1 MSPFHHLPTTSAA
14 VNYLM
19 SHPYYSF
26 NHHATEGANGNIMS
40 ERGSADGNGSVG
52 GSGSVDGSVGGVVS
66 AFGSVGGGGSV
77 AGRGNNDIKDPQ
89 SNASEKFNPFL
100 TPGNENSAKRN
111 GSAETVR

>member
-26 NHHATEGANGNIMS
+26 NHHATEGGNGNIMS
-40 ERGSADGNGSVG
+40 EGGSADGNGSVG
-52 GSGSVDGSVGGVVS
+52 GCGSVFGGVR
-66 AFGSVGGGGSV
+66 GGGSV

-100 TPGNENSAKRN
+100 APGNENSAKRN